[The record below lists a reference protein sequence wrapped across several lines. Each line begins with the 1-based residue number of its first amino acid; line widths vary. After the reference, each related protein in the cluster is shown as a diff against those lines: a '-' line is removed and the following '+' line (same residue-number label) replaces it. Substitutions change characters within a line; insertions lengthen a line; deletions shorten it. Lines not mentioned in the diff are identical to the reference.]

1 MRIEVVA
8 PPTLPVTADRAAV
21 RGAVGN
27 LLANAVRLAPS
38 GSTITVGCG
47 QRQGWAF
54 IAVRDE
60 GPGSR
65 ASEQPLVFERY
76 WQGRYETDRRRS
88 SNADPDAA
96 HGIGLTIARQLVEA
110 QGGQLTVQSEPG
122 VGSTF
127 VVWLPADPEA
137 NPADVIAPDGIHHVV
152 DPFAASAVPPNPL
165 PAPEHV

>member
-1 MRIEVVA
+1 M
-8 PPTLPVTADRAAV
+8 

-27 LLANAVRLAPS
+27 LLANVVRLAPT

-47 QRQGWAF
+47 QRHGWAF

-60 GPGSR
+60 GPGITT
-65 ASEQPLVFERY
+65 AEQPLVFERY

-88 SNADPDAA
+88 AATDPDAA
-96 HGIGLTIARQLVEA
+96 HGLGLTIARQLVEA

-137 NPADVIAPDGIHHVV
+137 DAADVIAPDGIHHLV
-152 DPFAASAVPPNPL
+152 DPLAAGPL
-165 PAPEHV
+165 PAPERV

>member
-1 MRIEVVA
+1 MRQS
-8 PPTLPVTADRAAV
+8 T
-21 RGAVGN
+21 GGN
-27 LLANAVRLAPS
+27 LLANAVRLAPA

-60 GPGSR
+60 GPGIPS
-65 ASEQPLVFERY
+65 AEQPLVFERY
-76 WQGRYETDRRRS
+76 WQGRYETDRRRIS
-88 SNADPDAA
+88 AADPDAA

-152 DPFAASAVPPNPL
+152 DPLAASPL
-165 PAPEHV
+165 PAPERV